1 MTRTTKPALTV
12 RANGVG
18 KHYLRVHER
27 PMLLREAA
35 MLMAGR
41 TRRVDDLW
49 AVRNVSFE
57 LHAGETLGIIGQNGG
72 GKSTLL
78 QLVAGTSFPSEGTLS
93 TRGRIS
99 TLLSLGAGFNYD
111 MTGEENIVASAGLL
125 GIPVREARNRMRMIV
140 EFAELEAVI
149 DTPIRVYSS
158 GMMARLGFAIA
169 INVSP
174 DILVVDEVLAVGDL
188 KFQEKCITA
197 VRELQSR
204 GITMVVA
211 SQAPEFLAEFCT
223 RAVWLEAGVV
233 KVAGH
238 PSEVGEAYRLAMTGK
253 PLLIP
258 TPGEVTREH

>member
-1 MTRTTKPALTV
+1 MTSPALTI
-12 RANGVG
+12 RANDVG

-41 TRRVDDLW
+41 TRRIDDLW
-49 AVRNVSFE
+49 AVRGVSFE
-57 LHAGETLGIIGQNGG
+57 LHEGETLGVLGENGG

-99 TLLSLGAGFNYD
+99 TFLALGAGFNYD

-125 GIPVREARNRMRMIV
+125 GIPVSEARKRMRRIV

-149 DTPIRVYSS
+149 DTPIRFYSS
-158 GMMARLGFAIA
+158 GMIARLGFAIA

-188 KFQEKCITA
+188 KFQQKCITA

-211 SQAPEFLAEFCT
+211 SQAPGFIAEFCT
-223 RAVWLEAGVV
+223 RAIWLEAG
-233 KVAGH
+233 KTKLAGNA
-238 PSEVGEAYRLAMTGK
+238 SEVGEAYQMAMTGM
-253 PLLIP
+253 PLP
-258 TPGEVTREH
+258 EMVPSEVSHEQ

>member
-1 MTRTTKPALTV
+1 MKAPALTV
-12 RANGVG
+12 RAATVG

-49 AVRNVSFE
+49 AIRRVAFDLRE
-57 LHAGETLGIIGQNGG
+57 GETLGLIGVNGS

-78 QLVAGTSFPSEGTLS
+78 QLVAGTSFPSEGTIS

-99 TLLSLGAGFNYD
+99 TLLALGAGFNPD
-111 MTGEENIVASAGLL
+111 MTGEENIVAGAGLL
-125 GIPVREARNRMRMIV
+125 GIPVAEARRRLRGIV
-140 EFAELEAVI
+140 EFAELESVI
-149 DTPIRVYSS
+149 DTPIRFYSS
-158 GMMARLGFAIA
+158 GMQARLGFAIA

-188 KFQEKCITA
+188 KFQEKCIES
-197 VRELQSR
+197 VKEMQSR

-211 SQAPEFLAEFCT
+211 AQSPMFIAEFCT
-223 RAVWLEAGVV
+223 RAMWLEAGET
-233 KVAGH
+233 KMAGSA
-238 PSEVGEAYRLAMTGK
+238 SEVADAYQIAMTGSA
-253 PLLIP
+253 LA
-258 TPGEVTREH
+258 EVVPNPVAPQS